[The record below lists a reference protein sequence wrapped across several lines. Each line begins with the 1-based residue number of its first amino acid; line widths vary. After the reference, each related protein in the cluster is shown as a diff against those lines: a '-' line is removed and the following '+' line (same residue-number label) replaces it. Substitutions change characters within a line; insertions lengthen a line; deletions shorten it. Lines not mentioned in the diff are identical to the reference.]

1 MLNFPDG
8 LRQSPTLYPTCG
20 AANPQ
25 RLRPLIASKPGTAMP
40 IAGFDTSQVLID
52 SRRRPGARGNA
63 ADIYAA
69 VSAAQSALDGEW
81 GRLSAAERGR
91 ILMKMSEI
99 TLERAD
105 ELARLE
111 ALDVG
116 KPLKQGRADAVALAR
131 HLEFYG
137 GILSWSSLCRRSF
150 VGRGCGTR

>member
-1 MLNFPDG
+1 MTIP
-8 LRQSPTLYPTCG
+8 
-20 AANPQ
+20 
-25 RLRPLIASKPGTAMP
+25 
-40 IAGFDTSQVLID
+40 FDSSLQLID
-52 SRRRPGARGNA
+52 GAWRASVSGQTLPLVNPSDGSQLAQIARGNA
-63 ADIYAA
+63 ADIAAA

-91 ILMKMSEI
+91 ILMKMSAI
-99 TLERAD
+99 TLARAD

-131 HLEFYG
+131 YLEFCG